1 MTGKFL
7 GVKVVGGCREGAAE
21 GKEKYTIALLDP
33 SEASK
38 EGSAFCFTNF
48 TIRVRA

>member
-7 GVKVVGGCREGAAE
+7 GVKVVGGCREGATE
-21 GKEKYTIALLDP
+21 GKEKHSIALLDP

-38 EGSAFCFTNF
+38 EASAFCFTNF
-48 TIRVRA
+48 TIKVHA

>member
-7 GVKVVGGCREGAAE
+7 GVKMVGGCREGVTE

-38 EGSAFCFTNF
+38 ECSAFFFTNF

>member
-7 GVKVVGGCREGAAE
+7 GVKVVGGCTEGPTE
-21 GKEKYTIALLDP
+21 GKEKYSVALLDP

-38 EGSAFCFTNF
+38 EASAFCFTNF
-48 TIRVRA
+48 TIKVCA